1 MPAGIGLMMQL
12 LLFLLLAAI
21 AWVNLP
27 LSASAATAGLRPH
40 RAVYRMVLATA
51 DRSSDVVSANGIMIY
66 RFSRTCDGWTVEN
79 QTFLRM
85 FYDDD
90 SVSDTLWSYAS
101 WEGRDGHHFRFHA
114 RFDQDGKTIEKLEGD
129 AELKGN
135 GRGGHARFR
144 EPEERRI
151 PLPAGT
157 VFPTAHLREMLAAG
171 GGGKHALNRTVFDG
185 ASVDSPY
192 VVNALFGP
200 LAARRAEAS
209 AAAFK
214 LPVVPAWW
222 TQMAFFPLADR
233 SGEPEFEVGAEYRAD
248 GIADAIV
255 QHFDDFSLD
264 VRLREI
270 ELLASPDC

>member
-1 MPAGIGLMMQL
+1 MMRL
-12 LLFLLLAAI
+12 LLYFLLIAIAWIDPLPEASAAI
-21 AWVNLP
+21 ALQ
-27 LSASAATAGLRPH
+27 PH

-90 SVSDTLWSYAS
+90 TVSDTLWSYAS
-101 WEGRDGHHFRFHA
+101 WEGRDGRHFRFHA
-114 RFDQDGKTIEKLEGD
+114 RYDQDGKTIEKLEGE
-129 AELKGN
+129 AELKGS
-135 GRGGHARFR
+135 GKGGYARFK
-144 EPEERRI
+144 EPEARRI
-151 PLPAGT
+151 ALPAGT
-157 VFPTAHLREMLAAG
+157 VFPTAHLREVLAAAAG
-171 GGGKHALNRTVFDG
+171 GRHALQRTVFDG

-200 LAARRAEAS
+200 AATARAAGS
-209 AAAFK
+209 AAALK
-214 LPVVPAWW
+214 LPGAPAWW
-222 TQMAFFPLADR
+222 TQMAFFPLRDR

-248 GIADAIV
+248 GIADAII

-270 ELLASPDC
+270 ELLSSPDC